1 MVSRSIK
8 RPPNARMQAFLKQL
22 MSCIG
27 LSKSA
32 ETALYHDI
40 DSDLEALLED
50 PRKCVPPERSYCD
63 SSVSTTLKSLH
74 VEPTSKAEDAC

>member
-27 LSKSA
+27 LSTSA
-32 ETALYHDI
+32 DTKLYHDI

-50 PRKCVPPERSYCD
+50 PRKCVPPESPYFD

>member
-1 MVSRSIK
+1 
-8 RPPNARMQAFLKQL
+8 MQAVFKQL

-27 LSKSA
+27 LSTSVD
-32 ETALYHDI
+32 TSLYHDI

-50 PRKCVPPERSYCD
+50 PRKSTPPEPLLYFD
-63 SSVSTTLKSLH
+63 SSVSRTLQSLH